1 MALIFLVLG
10 LASGL
15 LFPRRLLPERNKS
28 AGKKM
33 NPTKRYRPLSL
44 RSLICPTTDLLLV
57 RRDCERDFI
66 IASSYRHLPTG
77 TFAKQVLYRQNLV
90 LLSWAMAITHG
101 PSSLR
106 PSSVRCHEASS
117 VQRELL
123 LREKQI
129 HFSPSC
135 QS

>member
-1 MALIFLVLG
+1 
-10 LASGL
+10 
-15 LFPRRLLPERNKS
+15 
-28 AGKKM
+28 
-33 NPTKRYRPLSL
+33 
-44 RSLICPTTDLLLV
+44 
-57 RRDCERDFI
+57 
-66 IASSYRHLPTG
+66 
-77 TFAKQVLYRQNLV
+77 
-90 LLSWAMAITHG
+90 MAITHG

-135 QS
+135 QSIQHASVHTTVYDIFPRSVRQTGENFYDRRVKFSQSHYVRFRRASSLQTISKAFSTEVWYLVWIFILMEASLHSEE